1 MRRLGGLSLAT
12 ALLLLAGCGSQLN
25 DQQLAASQGVFTEPA
40 TSPSLASRS
49 ASAEAG
55 EATPTA
61 GIGEAAAPVEPDAAV
76 PAKAAAPSRPGTAS
90 AGGPRPAPATATPGD
105 ARGSAPTPA
114 AGRTAPS
121 AAAGGEPK
129 HASAA
134 PASGPVEASAPV
146 PAPGGAVAPTRPEIV
161 FGSVGTATGVIG
173 AATQPIVAAT
183 KAWAADVNTRGG
195 LKGHPVRIIFGD
207 DGGDPSRAQS
217 LVRKMVEET
226 QVIAFVGTYL
236 VITTAAVTGYLEK
249 VRVPVIGG
257 PGGNEV
263 EDISPM
269 FFNPQIGADEALGH
283 GLVHNIV
290 AQTNARK
297 IATFYCREASSCAAQ
312 AKRVKEYAHLYD
324 AEVVLEAQVSL
335 AQPDFTGE
343 ILAARSAGADAIVS
357 AVDEASTVR
366 VARSARQQNYD
377 PVIAGSYTVN
387 NDVLLRAG
395 ADAVG
400 IIGFSATA
408 PYGSS
413 PLMQPYRDAVAR
425 HVPGARLAGYGAT
438 AWVQGKLVERLA
450 DFFGDLPHPTSA
462 DVLRALYSLK
472 DETLGGLVPPI
483 TFNEGPH
490 GRVNRCM
497 VPIRIGDG
505 RIEAPLGDD
514 HFVCAKA

>member
-12 ALLLLAGCGSQLN
+12 VLLLLTGCGSQLN
-25 DQQLAASQGVFTEPA
+25 NDELAAAQGVFTEPVED
-40 TSPSLASRS
+40 PSLASRS
-49 ASAEAG
+49 APAQPGAAG
-55 EATPTA
+55 TAGPDEVAPAVEPGATVAAIPAAGSTRPVTPNGSGARLVPGAATPTA
-61 GIGEAAAPVEPDAAV
+61 APGSG
-76 PAKAAAPSRPGTAS
+76 PSATPG
-90 AGGPRPAPATATPGD
+90 RPAPSTAASSD
-105 ARGSAPTPA
+105 
-114 AGRTAPS
+114 
-121 AAAGGEPK
+121 PK
-129 HASAA
+129 GPSAA
-134 PASGPVEASAPV
+134 PAPGPAEASAPV
-146 PAPGGAVAPTRPEIV
+146 PTPGGVTTPTRPEIRL
-161 FGSVGTATGVIG
+161 GSVGTATGVIG

-195 LKGHPVRIIFGD
+195 LKGHPVRVIFGD

-217 LVRKMVEET
+217 LVRKMVEEEK
-226 QVIAFVGTYL
+226 VIAFVGTYL
-236 VITTAAVTGYLEK
+236 VITTAAVTGYVEK
-249 VRVPVIGG
+249 MQVPVIGG

-263 EDISPM
+263 EDSSPM
-269 FFNPQIGADEALGH
+269 FFNPQMGADEALGH

-290 AQTNARK
+290 AQTKARK

-312 AKRVKEYAHLYD
+312 AKRVKEYAHLYG

-366 VARSARQQNYD
+366 VARSAKQQNYD

-395 ADAVG
+395 EDAVG

-413 PLMQPYRDAVAR
+413 PLLQPYRDAVAR

-450 DFFGDLPHPTSA
+450 DFFGDLPNPTSA

-483 TFNEGPH
+483 TFNEGGH